1 MKRKQIIRDKF
12 WTDAQPNNNLDF
24 VEVSLPDNAVDD
36 FVRKYAKS
44 FFKEKSSQE
53 DIERLKRKKERLV
66 RKILRAGSLY
76 FTDRQWQ
83 VFIHRWIGSLK
94 EVEIAERLH
103 VNQSYVSSVLK
114 ACHIKLQKVLGM
126 KDKKYL
132 RKKFNKNEKK

>member
-12 WTDAQPNNNLDF
+12 WSDAQPNNNLDF
-24 VEVSLPDNAVDD
+24 VDVSLPDNAVDD